1 MNRDNRDMQLAP
13 YNGGYGNGGGY
24 GNAPLAPWEQGGG
37 AGPLGAAAQP
47 PEPTPLRKIHRLLR
61 GRYILAFFLA
71 LLGAAAGGV
80 AGFMSQKP
88 MYSSTGI
95 IAISGL
101 IPDPGHRDALI
112 QMYSQHM
119 ARQVSWLT
127 SERLL
132 KMALDRPD
140 FKAVKQFPT
149 AEPWREF
156 SENLKVVHVRN
167 TDQIAVSYNDLDP
180 AVAPLAVKA
189 VIRTYNEHFKSG
201 DLTFVMRKKEHWD
214 AVHEEALRQIK
225 IMKKQIA
232 DCVGESGWG
241 TDDLTPLIKTQQ
253 EEQVRFAREAT
264 IYRHQ
269 LETLKSGKAPELSV
283 DDIARMDPALASKLQ
298 RRDMLKTEL
307 ARLSLT
313 LLPEHRSIVIL
324 KKDLLGV
331 DQEIEQAAED
341 FRRKWVV
348 NNSFIPGMQ
357 QGGAGS
363 AQGNLLPR
371 NPEQLE
377 EYVQIAET
385 AAAKNKRE
393 TEKLGDLQRRINEA
407 KQVIA
412 DQSEKLK
419 QASAELD
426 RLRFQQ
432 ESVGEVTIISEGNAP
447 VLSSD
452 NRIKIGALGVL
463 VGGGLP
469 IMMMLLIGLMDR
481 RYRYSDEPG
490 GDVTGITLLG
500 ILPNLPDRL
509 SDPEQAA
516 IAAHCVHQIRTM
528 LQINGSAVGVAGPE
542 APDDRRVF
550 AVTSA
555 APGDGKTSLTLALG
569 LSYAACGTRTLLIDC
584 DLVGGGLTSRMN
596 VHATEGVLE
605 AITDRSLLPYVRT
618 TDIADV
624 SILPVGAARG
634 HHASTLSPGALRRLI
649 NEAKQNFEV
658 ILIDTG
664 PILGSIEAS
673 LVCAA
678 ADGVVLTVARGQQR
692 PMVEKALGHL
702 AAIGARLAG
711 VVFNRAQSSDFER
724 SISGMSMR
732 SIARHPS
739 PNGNGN
745 GNGHANGASAGAFG
759 PVARAVAG
767 DPKRG

>member
-1 MNRDNRDMQLAP
+1 MNRNDRETQLAP
-13 YNGGYGNGGGY
+13 FNAGYAANQ
-24 GNAPLAPWEQGGG
+24 LAPWEQGASGG
-37 AGPLGAAAQP
+37 ALGAPAGP
-47 PEPTPLRKIHRLLR
+47 PPATPLRKMHRLLR
-61 GRYILAFFLA
+61 GRYLLAIFLA
-71 LLGAAAGGV
+71 LCGAAAGGF
-80 AGFMSQKP
+80 AGYMSQRP

-101 IPDPGHRDALI
+101 IPSPDHRDVLI
-112 QMYSQHM
+112 QMYGQHM

-140 FKAVKQFPT
+140 FKAVKQFNSP
-149 AEPWREF
+149 EPWREF
-156 SENLKVVHVRN
+156 SDNLKVQYVRN
-167 TDQIAVSYNDLDP
+167 TDQITVTYSDFDP

-189 VIRTYNEHFKSG
+189 IIRTYNEHFEGG
-201 DLTFVMRKKEHWD
+201 DLKYVRRKDEFW
-214 AVHEEALRQIK
+214 EAAQRQAAEQIK
-225 IMKKQIA
+225 LAEKEIDQ
-232 DCVGESGWG
+232 CVGESGMG
-241 TDDLTPLIKTQQ
+241 TDDLTPRIRSLQ
-253 EEQVRFAREAT
+253 EEQMRFDREAG
-264 IYRHQ
+264 IYKLQ
-269 LETLKSGKAPELSV
+269 LAALKNGKAPELSV
-283 DDIARMDPALASKLQ
+283 DDIARVDPSMMSKVQ
-298 RRDMLKTEL
+298 RRDALKTEL
-307 ARLSLT
+307 ARLGIT
-313 LLPEHRSIVIL
+313 LLPEHRSVVQL
-324 KKDLLGV
+324 KRELLSV
-331 DQEIEQAAED
+331 EQEIEQAAEH
-341 FRRKWVV
+341 FRKQWVV
-348 NNSFIPGMQ
+348 NNSFIPGAAQ
-357 QGGAGS
+357 PNGTSSS
-363 AQGNLLPR
+363 ASLLAR
-371 NPEQLE
+371 DPEQLE
-377 EYVQIAET
+377 EWVRIAEK
-385 AAAKNKRE
+385 AAADNRRQ
-393 TEKLGDLQRRINEA
+393 TEKLGDLQRRINKA
-407 KQVIA
+407 KQTIA
-412 DQSEKLK
+412 EQNEKLK
-419 QASAELD
+419 QSSAELD

-432 ESVGEVTIISEGNAP
+432 ESVGEVTVISEGNAP
-447 VLSSD
+447 VLASD
-452 NRIKIGALGVL
+452 NRIKVGLLGVVL
-463 VGGGLP
+463 GGGLP
-469 IMMMLLIGLMDR
+469 IGLMLLVGLMDR

-490 GDVTGITLLG
+490 VDVSGITLLG

-528 LQINGSAVGVAGPE
+528 LQINGSAVGAVGPE
-542 APDDRRVF
+542 SNEDRRVF

-678 ADGVVLTVARGQQR
+678 SDGVVLTVARGQQR

-711 VVFNRAQSSDFER
+711 VVFNRAQAADFER

-732 SIARHPS
+732 SIARHPGT
-739 PNGNGN
+739 NGNGN
-745 GNGHANGASAGAFG
+745 GKSNGNRDYGA
-759 PVARAVAG
+759 VARAVAG
-767 DPKRG
+767 GDGKR

>member
-1 MNRDNRDMQLAP
+1 MTRNDRESQLAP
-13 YNGGYGNGGGY
+13 YHAGYGANQ
-24 GNAPLAPWEQGGG
+24 LAPWEQGGMPGG
-37 AGPLGAAAQP
+37 ALGASAP
-47 PEPTPLRKIHRLLR
+47 PPPPTPLRKMHRLLR
-61 GRYILAFFLA
+61 GRYILAIFLA

-80 AGFMSQKP
+80 AGYMSQKP
-88 MYSSTGI
+88 QYSSTGI

-101 IPDPGHRDALI
+101 IPSPDHRDVLI
-112 QMYSQHM
+112 QMYGQHM

-127 SERLL
+127 SDRLL

-140 FKAVKQFPT
+140 FKAVKQFQGS
-149 AEPWREF
+149 EPWREF
-156 SENLKVVHVRN
+156 SENLKVLHVRN
-167 TDQIAVSYNDLDP
+167 TDQITITYADYDP

-189 VIRTYNEHFKSG
+189 IIRTYNEHFKGG
-201 DLTFVMRKKEHWD
+201 DLEYVRRKDTFWED
-214 AVHEEALRQIK
+214 AQREAASQIK
-225 IMKKQIA
+225 LMEKQIE

-241 TDDLTPLIKTQQ
+241 TDDLTPLIESQQ
-253 EEQVRFAREAT
+253 KEQMRFEREAT
-264 IYRHQ
+264 IYKHQ
-269 LETLKSGKAPELSV
+269 LAALKNGKAPELSV
-283 DDIARMDPALASKLQ
+283 DDIARIDPSMASKLQ
-298 RRDMLKTEL
+298 RRDTLKAEL
-307 ARLSLT
+307 SRLSLT
-313 LLPEHRSIVIL
+313 LLPEHRSIVLI
-324 KKDLLGV
+324 KKDLLGI

-341 FRRKWVV
+341 FRKKWVIDR
-348 NNSFIPGMQ
+348 SFIPGLAP
-357 QGGAGS
+357 GTAGS
-363 AQGNLLPR
+363 GNSGLLAR
-371 NPEQLE
+371 DPEQLE
-377 EYVQIAET
+377 EFVRVAEK
-385 AAAKNKRE
+385 AAADNRRQ
-393 TEKLGDLQRRINEA
+393 TEKLGELQRRINKA

-412 DQSEKLK
+412 DQNLKLT
-419 QASAELD
+419 QANSELD
-426 RLRFQQ
+426 RLRFQK

-447 VLSSD
+447 VLYSD
-452 NRIKIGALGVL
+452 HRIKVGLLGVI

-469 IMMMLLIGLMDR
+469 VALMLLIGLMDR

-490 GDVTGITLLG
+490 VDVSGITLLG

-528 LQINGSAVGVAGPE
+528 LQINGSAIGAAGPE
-542 APDDRRVF
+542 ASEDRRVF

-555 APGDGKTSLTLALG
+555 APQDGKTSLTLALG
-569 LSYAACGTRTLLIDC
+569 LSYAACGTRTLLVDC

-711 VVFNRAQSSDFER
+711 VVFNRAQAADFER

-732 SIARHPS
+732 SIARHPAS
-739 PNGNGN
+739 NGNGN
-745 GNGHANGASAGAFG
+745 GNGKGYG

-767 DPKRG
+767 DPKR